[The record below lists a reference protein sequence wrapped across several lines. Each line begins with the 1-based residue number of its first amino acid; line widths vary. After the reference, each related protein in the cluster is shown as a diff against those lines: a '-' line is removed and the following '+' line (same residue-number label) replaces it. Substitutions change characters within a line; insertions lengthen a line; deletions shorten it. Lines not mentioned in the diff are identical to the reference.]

1 MQRIHITGNA
11 GSGKTT
17 LARKLGAITGL
28 EVHGLDAVVW
38 QPGWKA
44 TPLERRRELEREL
57 IAPETWI
64 IEGVSRIVRDAAD
77 TVIFLDV
84 SPWRATWRCTKRNLP
99 YLFRSRPGLPED
111 CPEIKIVWPLL
122 RIIWK
127 FNHLVRPTILKDFEG
142 RNAERF
148 FHIRNEK
155 DLDPLI
161 HQLRTILLETT
172 GVENQPMSAQH

>member
-17 LARKLGAITGL
+17 LARTLGDITGL
-28 EVHGLDAVVW
+28 EVYGLDAIVW

-44 TPLERRRELEREL
+44 TPLEQRRELEREL
-57 IAPETWI
+57 

-77 TVIFLDV
+77 TIVFLDV

-111 CPEIKIVWPLL
+111 CPEIRIVWPLL

-127 FNHLVRPTILKDFEG
+127 FNGLVRSMILNDFAAQDG
-142 RNAERF
+142 KQC
-148 FHIRNEK
+148 FHIRNEN
-155 DLDPLI
+155 DLEQFLT
-161 HQLRTILLETT
+161 QLR
-172 GVENQPMSAQH
+172 

>member
-1 MQRIHITGNA
+1 MRRIHITGNA
-11 GSGKTT
+11 GSGKTM
-17 LARKLGAITGL
+17 LAHKLGEITGL

-38 QPGWKA
+38 QAGWKK
-44 TPLERRRELEREL
+44 TSLEQRRELEHEL
-57 IAPETWI
+57 ITPETWI

-84 SPWRATWRCTKRNLP
+84 SPWPATWRCAKRNLP

-127 FNHLVRPTILKDFEG
+127 FNGLVRPMILKDFEASHG
-142 RNAERF
+142 KQF
-148 FHIRNEK
+148 FHIRNK
-155 DLDPLI
+155 NDLEHLLT
-161 HQLRTILLETT
+161 QLR
-172 GVENQPMSAQH
+172 

>member
-1 MQRIHITGNA
+1 MRRIHITGNA

-38 QPGWKA
+38 QAGWQR
-44 TPLERRRELEREL
+44 TPPEQRRELEHEL
-57 IAPETWI
+57 IASEAWI

-77 TVIFLDV
+77 TVIFLDI
-84 SPWRATWRCTKRNLP
+84 SPWLATWRCAKRNLP

-127 FNHLVRPTILKDFEG
+127 FNRLVRPTILKDFEG
-142 RNAERF
+142 HNGKQF
-148 FHIRNEK
+148 FHIRNDD
-155 DLDPLI
+155 DLEQCLT
-161 HQLRTILLETT
+161 QLR
-172 GVENQPMSAQH
+172 

>member
-1 MQRIHITGNA
+1 MRRIHITGNA

-17 LARKLGAITGL
+17 LAHTLGAITGL

-38 QPGWKA
+38 QPGWKK
-44 TPLERRRELEREL
+44 TSLERRRELEREL

-84 SPWRATWRCTKRNLP
+84 SPWRATWRCAKRNLP
-99 YLFRSRPGLPED
+99 YLFRSRPGLPEG
-111 CPEIKIVWPLL
+111 CPEIKIIWPLL

-127 FNHLVRPTILKDFEG
+127 FNGRVRPMILNDFSTQHG
-142 RNAERF
+142 KQY
-148 FHIRNEK
+148 FHIRNK
-155 DLDPLI
+155 DDLEQFLA
-161 HQLRTILLETT
+161 QLR
-172 GVENQPMSAQH
+172 

>member
-1 MQRIHITGNA
+1 MRRIHITGNA

-17 LARKLGAITGL
+17 LARTLGDITGL
-28 EVHGLDAVVW
+28 EVYGLDAIVW
-38 QPGWKA
+38 QPGWKT
-44 TPLERRRELEREL
+44 TPLEQRRELEREL

-77 TVIFLDV
+77 TVVFLDV
-84 SPWRATWRCTKRNLP
+84 SPWRATWRCAKRNLP

-127 FNHLVRPTILKDFEG
+127 FNGLVRPMILKDFEAQLG
-142 RNAERF
+142 KRY
-148 FHIRNEK
+148 FHIRNEN
-155 DLDPLI
+155 DI
-161 HQLRTILLETT
+161 EHVINQIRMVQLR
-172 GVENQPMSAQH
+172 NSR

>member
-1 MQRIHITGNA
+1 MMRRIHITGNA

-17 LARKLGAITGL
+17 LARRLGEMTGL

-38 QPGWKA
+38 QAGWKA

-57 IAPETWI
+57 ISAESWI
-64 IEGVSRIVRDAAD
+64 IEGVSRIVRD
-77 TVIFLDV
+77 FLDV
-84 SPWRATWRCTKRNLP
+84 SPWGATWRCAKRNLP

-127 FNHLVRPTILKDFEG
+127 FNGLVRPTILKDFEAQSG
-142 RNAERF
+142 KQF
-148 FHIRNEK
+148 FHIRSEA
-155 DLDPLI
+155 DLEQFMT
-161 HQLRTILLETT
+161 QLQNPR
-172 GVENQPMSAQH
+172 

>member
-17 LARKLGAITGL
+17 LARKLGEITRL

-38 QPGWKA
+38 QPGWQR
-44 TPLERRRELEREL
+44 TPLEQRRELEHEL

-64 IEGVSRIVRDAAD
+64 IEGVSSIVRDAAD

-99 YLFRSRPGLPED
+99 YLFRSRPGLPEN

-127 FNHLVRPTILKDFEG
+127 FNGLVRPMILKDFAAHNG
-142 RNAERF
+142 KQY
-148 FHIRNEK
+148 FHIRNEN
-155 DLDPLI
+155 DLEQFMA
-161 HQLRTILLETT
+161 QLQT
-172 GVENQPMSAQH
+172 G